1 MSLGTSRSN
10 AGSEVVANGIG
21 NQKLCVLRPSVV
33 ALGEADFL
41 FAQRLAMSRGGIL
54 PVRGTVSDV
63 ASRIMKVGRPL
74 VLRNMSTA
82 RSIRSISLAS
92 PTRRTFQP

>member
-1 MSLGTSRSN
+1 MSLRTSRSN

-41 FAQRLAMSRGGIL
+41 FAQRLAMSRRGIL
-54 PVRGTVSDV
+54 PVGRAGSDV
-63 ASRIMKVGRPL
+63 TIQNDEGRTPFGL
-74 VLRNMSTA
+74 A
-82 RSIRSISLAS
+82 KDGQGAIDQGEIGGISDAHNV
-92 PTRRTFQP
+92 P